1 MTRRPRPLR
10 PATDR
15 DEIGAVLTARL
26 GRLRRLRHV
35 PDGVLAEIVA
45 ADGLSI
51 RQPDPAEATDP
62 APPAVDADTPN
73 PAARTGSPDRAL
85 AAQLCEGC
93 PVQDEC
99 LELDLRWMADQSV
112 GVFAGLT
119 ETDRRALYPL
129 WREHGHGDD
138 RGCGTAGGAR

>member
-1 MTRRPRPLR
+1 MIRRRP
-10 PATDR
+10 AQ
-15 DEIGAVLTARL
+15 GAADSDGTAAMLAARL
-26 GRLRRLRHV
+26 RRLRRLRHV

-62 APPAVDADTPN
+62 APPAVDADTPD

-99 LELDLRWMADQSV
+99 LELDLRWMADQTV

-129 WREHGHGDD
+129 WREQGHGDD
-138 RGCGTAGGAR
+138 RGRGTTAGGAR